1 MTDPAPSGAAP
12 IPAFINP
19 DSGGTTDA
27 LAALEADSR
36 FAVVRAEPA
45 RLAEDIGRAVAAG
58 ARRVLVA
65 GGDGTLRTAAGALAG
80 EQTEMA
86 VVPAGTLNHFAK
98 RHDIPTAPAEALK
111 VAAGDSVAT
120 TDVGYVNGRVF
131 LNTSSVGAYVTFVRT
146 RERLERRLGY
156 WLASVVAAFRILA
169 GIRTFLVELEVD
181 GRRAV
186 YRTPLVF
193 FAVGERELKLPS
205 LGGPAASGRR
215 GLHVMIVRG
224 HTRAKLAV
232 LAFAAAARGTR
243 SISRTPHLDSF
254 LVERCRIDM
263 PRPRG
268 RVATD
273 GEILLLTAPLE
284 YRLARDALRVV
295 VPPAEEPE

>member
-1 MTDPAPSGAAP
+1 M
-12 IPAFINP
+12 
-19 DSGGTTDA
+19 
-27 LAALEADSR
+27 LAALEADQR
-36 FAVVRAEPA
+36 FTVVPAEPA

-58 ARRVLVA
+58 APRVLVA

-80 EQTEMA
+80 AQTEMA

-98 RHDIPTAPAEALK
+98 RHEIPTGAGEALA
-111 VAAGDSVAT
+111 VAAGGGVAT
-120 TDVGYVNGRVF
+120 TDVGYVNDQIF

-156 WLASVVAAFRILA
+156 WLASIVAALRILA
-169 GIRTFLVELEVD
+169 GLRTFLVELEVD

-193 FAVGERELKLPS
+193 FAVGERELKLPT
-205 LGGPAASGRR
+205 LGGPSASGRR
-215 GLHVMIVRG
+215 GLHVLIVRG
-224 HTRAKLAV
+224 QTRARLAV

-295 VPPAEEPE
+295 VPAADTATATTTAGGATDLRG